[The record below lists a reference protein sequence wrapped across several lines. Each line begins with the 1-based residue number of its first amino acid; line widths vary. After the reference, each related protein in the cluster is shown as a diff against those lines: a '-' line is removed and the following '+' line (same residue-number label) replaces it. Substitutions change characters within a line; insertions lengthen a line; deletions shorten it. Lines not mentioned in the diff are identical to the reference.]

1 MKTLWKIA
9 WRNIW
14 RNPRRSWVLI
24 SAIGIGVFC
33 FIGTVSFYD
42 GFAIEMVNSMI
53 QLYGG
58 HIQVAA
64 KGHHSNPVISSFIQN
79 PETIEKALSEV
90 EGIHFAEE
98 VTIPGMVNSSE
109 QASGVIIYGVNPEQ
123 ESEVSIIPQLI
134 LSGTYLSPESSGHEI
149 IIGESLAE
157 RLNVD
162 LGEKIVLMVNDL
174 DNDISAGAFRI
185 TGLFRST
192 SPDFDKGVVFLHL
205 KEAQSLVGYSEEVS
219 TFSIQLVQGV
229 DLETTLE
236 EIKIKLSNPTLEVLS
251 WKERFPIIVMTLKMI
266 DYSVIILIVVLFIA
280 IAFTIINSFLMVIFE
295 RIHEIG
301 IMMANGVLPR
311 QIRSMLYFEAVILI
325 LLGTTFGLLIST
337 GVIGLWFYKGLD
349 LSPFAKGL
357 GIYNIGSVIYP
368 YLDLIHILRGFLI
381 IVLIVFL
388 AILYPSVKASR
399 FKPVEAMRYV

>member
-42 GFAIEMVNSMI
+42 GFAYEMVNSMI

-58 HIQVAA
+58 HIQIAA
-64 KGHHSNPVISSFIQN
+64 KDFHSNPVIHSYIQD
-79 PETIEKALSEV
+79 PDRVKEALSEI
-90 EGIHFAEE
+90 EGIHFAEA
-98 VTIPGMVNSSE
+98 VTFQGMVNSSE
-109 QASGVIIYGVNPEQ
+109 QASGVAIFGVNPER
-123 ESEVSIIPQLI
+123 EPGVSIIPQLI
-134 LSGTYLSPESSGHEI
+134 TNGTYLSRESSDHEI
-149 IIGESLAE
+149 IMGEALAE

-174 DNDISAGAFRI
+174 KNDISAGAYRI

-192 SPDFDKGVVFLHL
+192 SPDFDRSVVFLHL
-205 KEAQSLVGYSEEVS
+205 QEAQSLVGYSKEVS
-219 TFSIQLVQGV
+219 TFTLQMEQGM
-229 DLETTLE
+229 DLDAMTTNVRE
-236 EIKIKLSNPTLEVLS
+236 KLKDSSFEVLS
-251 WKERFPIIVMTLKMI
+251 WRERFPIIVMMLKAM
-266 DYSVIILIVVLFIA
+266 DYSVIVLIVVLFIA

-301 IMMANGVLPR
+301 IMMANGVLPK
-311 QIRSMLYFEAVILI
+311 QIRSMLYFEAVFLI
-325 LLGTTFGLLIST
+325 LLGTAFGLIISA
-337 GVIGLWFYKGLD
+337 GIVGLWSYKGLD

-368 YLDLIHILRGFLI
+368 YVDLIHILRGFLI

-388 AILYPSVKASR
+388 AIIYPSVKASR
-399 FKPVEAMRYV
+399 FKPVEAMRHV